1 MPDKDPSGVALLHDL
16 PHQFRGT
23 VSRKEVRLDLMVGQH
38 RVQPLQ
44 TVADHRLP
52 MRLVSR
58 AATEDMDHPQS
69 RWRTF
74 RLESRPDKRATAAMP
89 NQQTPPGKN
98 IHRPIRHDRADAQH
112 GAGRRRRKIV
122 VTRLQSTT
130 VHVVAKRLRKSVD
143 PRNELSI

>member
-1 MPDKDPSGVALLHDL
+1 
-16 PHQFRGT
+16 
-23 VSRKEVRLDLMVGQH
+23 MVGQH

-52 MRLVSR
+52 MQSRLAS
-58 AATEDMDHPQS
+58 AAEDVDHPQS
-69 RWRTF
+69 RWRGL

-98 IHRPIRHDRADAQH
+98 IHCPIRHDRADAQH

-122 VTRLQSTT
+122 ITRLQSTT
-130 VHVVAKRLRKSVD
+130 VHVVAKRLRESVD
-143 PRNELSI
+143 PRNELSTWFVHDD